1 MLIVVELERLLPG
14 HPHFSML
21 LAKNNH
27 FFLLIIDITPP
38 PKIRKPYHILAYKFF
53 SKKNTYKNSTHCCN
67 VFQKK

>member
-27 FFLLIIDITPP
+27 FFANNRYKPLLQKYVSLIIFWLTN
-38 PKIRKPYHILAYKFF
+38 FF